1 MDAAIVTVGDELL
14 SGETVDTNAS
24 WLAARLAE
32 RGVDVE
38 RVTTVPDRV
47 DDIAAAV
54 AEYRGAYDA
63 VLVTGGVGPTHD
75 DVTMDGVAA
84 AFGVELAAD
93 EEALAWLA
101 DHGGYAGDDLD
112 EGTTH
117 LPAGARPLH
126 NEAGVAPGCVIESV
140 YVFPGVPAEMEA
152 MFEGVAGEFSGERR
166 YAEHVETSEPESTLL
181 DRFETLRAEFDV
193 TVGSYPGDGVR
204 VKLAGTDPAEVERA
218 AAWLRE
224 RVDPVGE

>member
-1 MDAAIVTVGDELL
+1 MGMDAAIVTVGDELL
-14 SGETVDTNAS
+14 SGDTVNTNAS

-47 DDIAAAV
+47 DDIAATV
-54 AEYRGAYDA
+54 AEYRDAYDA

-75 DVTMDGVAA
+75 VLTMEGVAA
-84 AFGVELAAD
+84 ALGVELAAD
-93 EEALAWLA
+93 EEALAWLV
-101 DHGGYAGDDLD
+101 DHGGYAGDHLD
-112 EGTTH
+112 EATTH
-117 LPAGARPLH
+117 LPPGARPLH
-126 NEAGVAPGCVIESV
+126 HEVGVAPGCVVESV

-152 MFEGVAGEFSGERR
+152 MFETVADEFSGERR
-166 YAEHVETSEPESTLL
+166 YAEQVETSEPESTLL

-204 VKLAGTDPAEVERA
+204 VKLTGTDPDEVERA

-224 RVDPVGE
+224 RVDPV